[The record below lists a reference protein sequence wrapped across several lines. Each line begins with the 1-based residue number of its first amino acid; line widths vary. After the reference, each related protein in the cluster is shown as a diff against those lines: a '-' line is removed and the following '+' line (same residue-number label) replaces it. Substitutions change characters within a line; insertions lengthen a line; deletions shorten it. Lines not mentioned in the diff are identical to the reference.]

1 MSKDRTIIRQP
12 VVVVLGHVDSGKTSL
27 LDKIRGTAVQ
37 AREVGGITQ
46 HIGASYFPAET
57 LKEIC
62 GPLLNSLGGGEIRVP
77 GLLVIDTP
85 GHEIFTNL
93 RTRGGS
99 AADISILVIDVQ
111 KGLEQQTYESLE
123 ILKNRKV
130 PFVVALNKVDTVSGW
145 RKGKSKF
152 ITQSIKEQ
160 QKSVIDILDEKIYNV
175 VGGLSRIGFNSEALY
190 RVRDFTKEIAIIPV
204 SAKTGEGIP
213 ELIGALVGLT
223 QVYLQKRLSVVQDS
237 QGRGIV
243 LEIKQEPGLGETA
256 NIILLNGRLTIG
268 DQVVVAKRKGAI
280 STRLKAIFMPKPL
293 DEMRDPRDKFASV
306 DSITAAAGAKIV
318 TPDLEGV
325 LAGSP
330 IVSADETNVDATKAS
345 VESEVKQVIVDSEK
359 NGIVLKADTLGSLEA
374 IAEMLRRRDI
384 PIRNADIGPVTRR
397 DVVEASAVKKQD
409 RFHGVVLAFNVKA
422 LPDAD
427 VESQQRSVRIF
438 QDPIIYNLID
448 SYSNWILSEKDLEQR
463 TGLQALTP
471 LCKFRFLRGMVFRR
485 NDPAVFGVEILEGR
499 LRQKASIMNSE
510 GKSVGNIHQL
520 QEEGKTI
527 QEASKGKQI
536 AVSIVGPTIGRQIN
550 EGDTFYTLP
559 ADGEVKIMNEKYL
572 SVLTGDDSSLL
583 KEIVQVRRK
592 NVPLYGY

>member
-1 MSKDRTIIRQP
+1 
-12 VVVVLGHVDSGKTSL
+12 
-27 LDKIRGTAVQ
+27 
-37 AREVGGITQ
+37 
-46 HIGASYFPAET
+46 
-57 LKEIC
+57 
-62 GPLLNSLGGGEIRVP
+62 
-77 GLLVIDTP
+77 
-85 GHEIFTNL
+85 
-93 RTRGGS
+93 
-99 AADISILVIDVQ
+99 
-111 KGLEQQTYESLE
+111 
-123 ILKNRKV
+123 
-130 PFVVALNKVDTVSGW
+130 
-145 RKGKSKF
+145 
-152 ITQSIKEQ
+152 
-160 QKSVIDILDEKIYNV
+160 
-175 VGGLSRIGFNSEALY
+175 
-190 RVRDFTKEIAIIPV
+190 
-204 SAKTGEGIP
+204 
-213 ELIGALVGLT
+213 LVGLT

-256 NIILLNGRLTIG
+256 NIILLNGRLSIG

-318 TPDLEGV
+318 TPDLDGV

-345 VESEVKQVIVDSEK
+345 VESEVKQVIMDSEK

-397 DVVEASAVKKQD
+397 DVVEASAVKKHD
-409 RFHGVVLAFNVKA
+409 RFHGVVLAFNVRA

-427 VESQQRSVRIF
+427 VESQERSVRIF

-448 SYSNWILSEKDLEQR
+448 SYSNWILTEKDLEQR
-463 TGLQALTP
+463 TGLQAITP

-499 LRQKASIMNSE
+499 LRQKASVMNSE

-550 EGDTFYTLP
+550 EGDTFYTLL
-559 ADGEVKIMNEKYL
+559 ADGEVKILNEKYL

-583 KEIVQVRRK
+583 KEIIQVRRK